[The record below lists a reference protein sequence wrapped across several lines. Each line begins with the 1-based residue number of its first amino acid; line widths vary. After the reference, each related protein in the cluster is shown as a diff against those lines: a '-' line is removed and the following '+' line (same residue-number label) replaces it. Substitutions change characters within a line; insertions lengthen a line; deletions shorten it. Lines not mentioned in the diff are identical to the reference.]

1 MDGNQIL
8 RDFARIGARAV
19 VEVSPLAGQLRL
31 DVRADNK
38 GEYFDVRVGNDIAV
52 RAVDIRP
59 GMRHLLLLADNRDA
73 PKDRFLC
80 GHDERHWFVAAV
92 PGDRGISGVRTA
104 MEALKP
110 EAVRDAQARLG
121 LRNSAQLRR
130 KNRAF
135 TRQGEWFF
143 VPAPE
148 MVIDPDVV
156 LRNEPISRGRGKPH
170 MVERLAR
177 IGGELVYVSRR
188 APNGITPAEYRALME
203 REPAARRSNW
213 RTMVRNAVVFAT
225 GRVRHP
231 DHATIHLN
239 GWHRVEMNT
248 ESRAPA
254 MRHVA
259 FLD

>member
-19 VEVSPLAGQLRL
+19 VQADRSGSRLRL
-31 DVRADNK
+31 DIRSDRK
-38 GEYFDVRVGNDIAV
+38 GEFFHVSIGDDVAV
-52 RAVDIRP
+52 RAVDIKP
-59 GMRHLLLLADNRDA
+59 GMRYLLLLADRLDA

-92 PGDRGISGVRTA
+92 PGERGISGVRAA

-110 EAVRDAQARLG
+110 EAVREAQARLG
-121 LRNSAQLRR
+121 LRDAAQLRR

-135 TRQGEWFF
+135 IRQGEWFF
-143 VPAPE
+143 VPTPDA
-148 MVIDPDVV
+148 VIDLDMI
-156 LRNEPISRGRGKPH
+156 LRDEPISRGRGKPH
-170 MVERLAR
+170 IVERLAR
-177 IGGELVYVSRR
+177 IGGEPVYVSRR
-188 APNGITPAEYRALME
+188 APNGLTRDQYTSLIARDPRA
-203 REPAARRSNW
+203 RNSNW
-213 RTMVRNAVVFAT
+213 RIMVRNATVYAT

-254 MRHVA
+254 MQHVA

>member
-19 VEVSPLAGQLRL
+19 VEVYPFPFPIRL
-31 DVRADNK
+31 NILSDRK
-38 GEYFDVRVGNDIAV
+38 GELFDVRLGNDVAV
-52 RAVDIRP
+52 RAVDVKP
-59 GMRHLLLLADNRDA
+59 GMRHLLLLADRPDA

-92 PGDRGISGVRTA
+92 PGERGISGVRAA

-110 EAVRDAQARLG
+110 ESVREAQARLG
-121 LRNSAQLRR
+121 LRESAQLRR

-135 TRQGEWFF
+135 IRQGEWFF
-143 VPAPE
+143 VPAPNA
-148 MVIDPDVV
+148 VIDPDVV
-156 LRNEPISRGRGKPH
+156 LSNEPITRGRGKPH
-170 MVERLAR
+170 MVEHLAR
-177 IGGELVYVSRR
+177 VGGELVYVSRR
-188 APNGITPAEYRALME
+188 MPNGITPDEYRALIT
-203 REPAARRSNW
+203 RDPKARRLAW
-213 RTMVRNAVVFAT
+213 RTMVRNAVVYAN

-248 ESRAPA
+248 ESRAPS